1 MKDALAFLNQSQYE
15 KVSGNPEEMT
25 VSFIATDLYSI
36 RDLEK
41 NLLKID
47 DIGEEIGHK
56 FEIIIAGKENGKY
69 DSMLFSDLERKIED
83 LTIVRVRTTNQG
95 MAKRIATN
103 LSSGKY
109 LVFFDSSFTYSIEFA
124 DIIASFIRSGE
135 KAVLVSDLIVFPRE
149 LFVHAG
155 GYRDLRYA
163 EDIDLLARVYST
175 ANLIAY
181 PILGSTM
188 LVRQGIPLFSEKPEL
203 KNRLSVSGMKLG
215 RAQRDQ
221 ILACNYRRSD
231 IIELNPAGSGPDI
244 LLSFIARIAFFF
256 ARSSR
261 VAPVV
266 HEHNNFVMLMD
277 KILESLVLKDY
288 MRLDGINMKPMLT
301 VPAEMRRYLSDMSAA
316 WKSHDIDTL
325 LSVQ

>member
-15 KVSGNPEEMT
+15 RVSGNPEEMAI
-25 VSFIATDLYSI
+25 SFIATNLYSI
-36 RDLEK
+36 RDLER

-56 FEIIIAGKENGKY
+56 FEIIIAAKENSSY
-69 DSMLFSDLERKIED
+69 DSLLFSDLERKIED
-83 LTIVRVRTTNQG
+83 LTILRVRTTNQG

-109 LVFFDSSFTYSIEFA
+109 LVFFDSSFSYSIEFA
-124 DIIASFIRSGE
+124 DIIASFVRSGE
-135 KAVLVSDLIVFPRE
+135 KAVLVSDLIVFPRD

-163 EDIDLLARVYST
+163 EDIDLLARVYSM
-175 ANLIAY
+175 ANLIAF
-181 PILGSTM
+181 PILGSSM
-188 LVRQGIPLFSEKPEL
+188 LVRQGIPLFSEKPDL
-203 KNRLSVSGMKLG
+203 RNKLSVSGMKLG
-215 RAQRDQ
+215 KAQRDQ
-221 ILACNYRRSD
+221 ILACNYRPSD
-231 IIELNPAGSGPDI
+231 IIEINLDGSRSDFF
-244 LLSFIARIAFFF
+244 LRFTARISFFF
-256 ARSSR
+256 ARGSR
-261 VAPVV
+261 VVPVV
-266 HEHNNFVMLMD
+266 HEQNNFVMLMD

-288 MRLDGINMKPMLT
+288 LRLEGVNIKPMLT
-301 VPAEMRRYLSDMSAA
+301 VSAEMRRYLSDVSAA

>member
-1 MKDALAFLNQSQYE
+1 MKDALAFLNQLQYE
-15 KVSGNPEEMT
+15 KVSGSPDAIGI
-25 VSFIATDLYSI
+25 SFIATDLYSI

-47 DIGEEIGHK
+47 NIGDEIGHK
-56 FEIIIAGKENGKY
+56 FEIILAVKENGSY

-83 LTIVRVRTTNQG
+83 LTIIRVKTVNQG

-103 LSSGKY
+103 LSTGKY
-109 LVFFDSSFTYSIEFA
+109 LVFFDSSFSYSIEFA

-135 KAVLVSDLIVFPRE
+135 KAVLVSDLIVFPRDI
-149 LFVHAG
+149 FVHAG

-163 EDIDLLARVYST
+163 EDIDLLARIYST
-175 ANLIAY
+175 ANIIAF
-181 PILGSTM
+181 PILGSSM
-188 LVRQGIPLFSEKPEL
+188 LVKQGIPLVSEKLEL
-203 KNRLSVSGMKLG
+203 RNSLSASGMKFG
-215 RAQRDQ
+215 MAQRDQ
-221 ILACNYRRSD
+221 ILACNYKPSD
-231 IIELNPAGSGPDI
+231 IVDLNFIGSGSEI
-244 LLSFIARIAFFF
+244 FLRFMARIAFFF

-266 HEHNNFVMLMD
+266 HERNNFVMLMD

-288 MRLDGINMKPMLT
+288 MRLDGIDMKPMLT
-301 VPAEMRRYLSDMSAA
+301 LPAEMRRYLSDVSAA

-325 LSVQ
+325 LSVP

>member
-15 KVSGNPEEMT
+15 KVSGNPEEMAI
-25 VSFIATDLYSI
+25 SFIATDLYSI
-36 RDLEK
+36 KDLEK

-56 FEIIIAGKENGKY
+56 FEIIVGAKENSSY
-69 DSMLFSDLERKIED
+69 DSLLFSDLERKIEN
-83 LTIVRVRTTNQG
+83 LTIVRVRSTNQG

-109 LVFFDSSFTYSIEFA
+109 LVFFDSSFSYSIEFA

-149 LFVHAG
+149 LFVHTG

-175 ANLIAY
+175 ANVIAY
-181 PILGSTM
+181 PILGSSM
-188 LVRQGIPLFSEKPEL
+188 LIRQGIPLFSEKPEV
-203 KNRLSVSGMKLG
+203 KSRLSVSRMNFG

-221 ILACNYRRSD
+221 ILACNYRPSD
-231 IIELNPAGSGPDI
+231 IIELNLAGTGSDI
-244 LLSFIARIAFFF
+244 FLSFIARIAFFF

-266 HEHNNFVMLMD
+266 HEQNNFVLLMD

-301 VPAEMRRYLSDMSAA
+301 VPAEMRRYLSDVSAA